1 MAAIFSFS
9 GRMSRNAESLFF
21 YSFEKLTAIAMAAT
35 ANGSSIRYTRHRFT
49 ASRFLFFP
57 SKETFF
63 FYYSILSDYIFFSTL
78 I

>member
-1 MAAIFSFS
+1 
-9 GRMSRNAESLFF
+9 
-21 YSFEKLTAIAMAAT
+21 LTAIAMAAT

-63 FYYSILSDYIFFSTL
+63 FLFITILSDYIFFSTL
-78 I
+78 IWVVPATLFITRSKRGIARNF

>member
-21 YSFEKLTAIAMAAT
+21 YSFEKLTAMAMAAT

-63 FYYSILSDYIFFSTL
+63 FYYYNSFRLYIFFFQP
-78 I
+78 